1 VQCTEGFDSSVLS
14 ILAFAFRYDYSWDAG
29 KRRWIDA
36 KGVRGFCIVCFF
48 VHRDIG
54 YNTFFSLSRAWYS
67 ASLVLWKEGFYSTIH
82 HLFGLKDSAHY

>member
-14 ILAFAFRYDYSWDAG
+14 ILALAFRYDYSWDAG

-36 KGVRGFCIVCFF
+36 KGVRGFCKVCFF

-54 YNTFFSLSRAWYS
+54 YTHFLHFLEHGIVLAWCCGR
-67 ASLVLWKEGFYSTIH
+67 KDFIQ
-82 HLFGLKDSAHY
+82 LFIIYLA